1 MLSCG
6 LRGPLVACCG
16 CLPPLPS
23 FFLAPGRVS
32 TLVLHLI
39 HNQERINSRRNDMAS
54 YNRVI
59 LMGNLTR
66 DPEMRFTQGESS
78 TAICKIGMAV
88 NRRFKNRTGEWGEK
102 PTFVDV
108 TLFGNRAEAFEKYH
122 RKGSMAFIEGRLE
135 FDSWEDKNSGQ
146 KRSKLY
152 VVAENWEFAG
162 GRGDGGGG
170 RGGNDQGGA
179 APQQQPAD
187 EGSYGDYSSAP
198 STSGPAESPGGFD
211 DTPF

>member
-1 MLSCG
+1 
-6 LRGPLVACCG
+6 
-16 CLPPLPS
+16 
-23 FFLAPGRVS
+23 
-32 TLVLHLI
+32 
-39 HNQERINSRRNDMAS
+39 MAS

-66 DPEMRFTQGESS
+66 DPEMRFSQGDKS

-88 NRRFKNRTGEWGEK
+88 NRRYKSASGEWVEK

-122 RKGSMAFIEGRLE
+122 RKGSIAFIEGRLE

-170 RGGNDQGGA
+170 GGGGNAGGGGNRA
-179 APQQQPAD
+179 QPEAPAQQESPAD
-187 EGSYGDYSSAP
+187 GYGGYTSAP
-198 STSGPAESPGGFD
+198 SGGESSGGSGSFD

>member
-1 MLSCG
+1 
-6 LRGPLVACCG
+6 
-16 CLPPLPS
+16 
-23 FFLAPGRVS
+23 
-32 TLVLHLI
+32 
-39 HNQERINSRRNDMAS
+39 MAS

-78 TAICKIGMAV
+78 TAICKIGLAV
-88 NRRFKNRTGEWGEK
+88 NRRFKNRTGEWVEK

-122 RKGSMAFIEGRLE
+122 RKGSTAFIEGRLE

-162 GRGDGGGG
+162 GRGDSGSGGGG
-170 RGGNDQGGA
+170 GGGGSYSQST
-179 APQQQPAD
+179 APEPAPAPAQSNE
-187 EGSYGDYSSAP
+187 EGGYGDYNSAP
-198 STSGPAESPGGFD
+198 AASPSPSTDFE

>member
-1 MLSCG
+1 
-6 LRGPLVACCG
+6 
-16 CLPPLPS
+16 
-23 FFLAPGRVS
+23 
-32 TLVLHLI
+32 
-39 HNQERINSRRNDMAS
+39 MAS

-66 DPEMRFTQGESS
+66 DPEMRFSQGEKS

-88 NRRFKNRTGEWGEK
+88 NRRYKSPSGEWVEK

-162 GRGDGGGG
+162 GRGEGGGG
-170 RGGNDQGGA
+170 GGGNRAQTEAPAQQGS
-179 APQQQPAD
+179 PAD
-187 EGSYGDYSSAP
+187 GYGGYTSAP
-198 STSGPAESPGGFD
+198 SGGESSGGSGSFD

>member
-1 MLSCG
+1 
-6 LRGPLVACCG
+6 
-16 CLPPLPS
+16 
-23 FFLAPGRVS
+23 
-32 TLVLHLI
+32 
-39 HNQERINSRRNDMAS
+39 MAS

-66 DPEMRFTQGESS
+66 DPEMRFSQGDKS

-88 NRRFKNRTGEWGEK
+88 NRRYKSASGEWVEK

-122 RKGSMAFIEGRLE
+122 RKGSTAFIEGRLE

-162 GRGDGGGG
+162 GRGEGGGG
-170 RGGNDQGGA
+170 GGNAGGGGNRA
-179 APQQQPAD
+179 QPEAPAQQESPAD
-187 EGSYGDYSSAP
+187 GYGGYTSAP
-198 STSGPAESPGGFD
+198 SGGESSGGSGSFD

>member
-1 MLSCG
+1 
-6 LRGPLVACCG
+6 
-16 CLPPLPS
+16 
-23 FFLAPGRVS
+23 
-32 TLVLHLI
+32 
-39 HNQERINSRRNDMAS
+39 MAS

-66 DPEMRFTQGESS
+66 DPEMRFSQGDKS
-78 TAICKIGMAV
+78 TAICKIGLAV
-88 NRRFKNRTGEWGEK
+88 NHRYKAASGEWVDK
-102 PTFVDV
+102 PNYVDV

-122 RKGSMAFIEGRLE
+122 RKGSTAFIEGRLE

-162 GRGDGGGG
+162 GRGEGGGG
-170 RGGNDQGGA
+170 GGNAGGGGGNRSQPE
-179 APQQQPAD
+179 APDKQESPAD
-187 EGSYGDYSSAP
+187 GYGGYTSAP
-198 STSGPAESPGGFD
+198 SGGESSGGSGSFD